1 MTPATAE
8 RSERRVL
15 QIVIAASVV
24 AVATV
29 AVGLY
34 GRLAHGKYGTVTAPF
49 VMGWLPAVDP
59 LGLIA
64 AILGCAAVVLAGRRI
79 VAADWPPAVVAV
91 ALYALTLAAGLALN
105 LARDGV
111 HGWYEIYDLAGGT
124 AQGHAIN
131 EYLPGLPTLED
142 GIPNYLDRFAE
153 VVPSQS
159 VNVAGHPPGPLLLA
173 HLLGIST
180 AQGLAALVIAVG
192 SLCAPLTY
200 RLGWT
205 LSGDERTGR
214 VAGVLLLASP
224 VVLLFGVTSFDYAFA
239 GFGAAAACGLVARRR
254 RWQML
259 GLVAFAVASLM
270 SWALLAIGAWAVF
283 VRWRRDGFWAAVRI
297 GVLCGVA
304 VGVLQGALAAR
315 YGYDPIGTLRA
326 TEQVYRDSLAR
337 VRPYRFWVF
346 GSPVAWGLMLGPL
359 IVAAVI
365 RAATARTAAGLAI
378 VAVVLIAAV
387 GGFTKAETERIW
399 LYLVPLACAAA
410 APYLAPRVAAR
421 GAAAA
426 AADGAAPADRSESEA
441 TALPVASRRL
451 TAVLSALVVQALV
464 VQLLFNTVW

>member
-1 MTPATAE
+1 MTTATAE
-8 RSERRVL
+8 RSERRVSR
-15 QIVIAASVV
+15 IVIAAGLI
-24 AVATV
+24 AVGTV

-34 GRLAHGKYGTVTAPF
+34 GRLANGKYGTVSAPF
-49 VMGWLPAVDP
+49 VMGWLPRVDP
-59 LGLIA
+59 AGFLVAL
-64 AILGCAAVVLAGRRI
+64 LGCAAVVILGRRI
-79 VAADWPPAVVAV
+79 IGAGWSPPVVAV

-105 LARDGV
+105 VARDGI

-173 HLLGIST
+173 HLLGVST
-180 AQGLAALVIAVG
+180 AQGLAALVIAIG

-214 VAGVLLLASP
+214 IAGVLCLASP
-224 VVLLFGVTSFDYAFA
+224 LVLLFGVTSFDYAFA
-239 GFGAAAACGLVARRR
+239 AFAAAAACGLVARRR
-254 RWQML
+254 RWQL
-259 GLVAFAVASLM
+259 FGLVALAVASLM
-270 SWALLAIGAWAVF
+270 SWALLAVGAWAVF
-283 VRWRRDGFWAAVRI
+283 VRWRRDGFRDAVRT
-297 GVLCGVA
+297 GVLSGVA
-304 VGVLQGALAAR
+304 VGLLQGGLAAR

-365 RAATARTAAGLAI
+365 RAASARTAAGLAI
-378 VAVVLIAAV
+378 VAVVLIAAI

-410 APYLAPRVAAR
+410 APYV
-421 GAAAA
+421 
-426 AADGAAPADRSESEA
+426 
-441 TALPVASRRL
+441 PVRRL
-451 TAVLSALVVQALV
+451 TLVMVALVAQALV